1 MLFSPSRRI
10 VFAHYPKTAGSSL
23 TNWFLQ
29 AFPDAVPVCPGF
41 PHTSVPRG
49 LELLGV
55 SRRPMRAAP
64 WLLRLP
70 FRTGV
75 GPAEH
80 AQPPTCIIG
89 VIREPF
95 EMLVSLYEFWR
106 RHPGPSRSA
115 FIRAAQTGTFPDF
128 LRVGFRRRK
137 IIAYEHFFDVGG
149 PAWPQTRL
157 IAFEALEA
165 GLHDVCRKFDIGTMP
180 RLPRINAAPR
190 YQRALTDYAA
200 DAGPLYNRVRMHFA
214 WYYEQGVHEDLTES
228 NESGPALRF
237 AA

>member
-10 VFAHYPKTAGSSL
+10 AFAHYPKTAGSSL

-29 AFPDAVPVCPGF
+29 ALPDAVPVCRGF

-55 SRRPMRAAP
+55 SHRPMRAAP
-64 WLLRLP
+64 RLLRLLY
-70 FRTGV
+70 RTGG
-75 GPAEH
+75 GPVKQAH
-80 AQPPTCIIG
+80 PPTCIIG

-106 RHPGPSRSA
+106 RKPGPSPSA
-115 FIRAAQTGTFPDF
+115 FIRSAQNGSFPDF

-137 IIAYEHFFDVGG
+137 IITYEHFFDVGG
-149 PAWPQTRL
+149 PAWPHTRL

-165 GLHDVCRKFDIGTMP
+165 GLHKVCREFGIDTVP
-180 RLPRINAAPR
+180 QLPRINAAPR
-190 YQRALTDYAA
+190 HQRTLTDYAA
-200 DAGPLYNRVRMHFA
+200 DAGPLYDRVRMHFA
-214 WYYEQGVHEDLTES
+214 WYYEQGVHVALGGS
-228 NESGPALRF
+228 NESSPALRF